1 MKRLFTILV
10 ALTALFILTACNSAT
25 KVSPEDAQQEILGVW
40 QMENEFNESG
50 SEDNTETAGIVTVTY
65 DFREDGTY
73 TQVTSATTYA
83 EETSDNVGSEVV
95 GTYKLDGDE
104 ITLTIETIGGESEEQ
119 YNQRMQEEF
128 GIDASQFNAFG
139 PQTFKYTLTTEKLTL
154 DAGDYSYELNRV
166 ESE

>member
-1 MKRLFTILV
+1 MKRLITLFV
-10 ALTALFILTACNSAT
+10 AITALFLLTACNSAT
-25 KVSPEDAQQEILGVW
+25 KISPEDAQKEIVGMW

-50 SEDNTETAGIVTVTY
+50 SGDDTETAGIVTVTY

-83 EETSDNVGSEVV
+83 EETDDSVGTEIV
-95 GTYKLDGDE
+95 GTYSIDGDQ
-104 ITLTIETIGGESEEQ
+104 ITLTTDTIGGETEDQ

-139 PQTFKYTLTTEKLTL
+139 PQTFTYTLTTETLTL

-166 ESE
+166 QSE